1 MLSVE
6 FQDVSKIYK
15 LYAKP
20 IDRLKEVI
28 FRKPYHQAFSAL
40 QSLSFSVAQ
49 GESMGILGD
58 NGAGKSTLLN
68 LLGALDRPTEGK
80 LFFKEK
86 EFSAMSETELAQFR
100 NQRIG
105 FIFQFHHLLPEF
117 TALENVLMPSWIES
131 GKADFSKEKRAVEL
145 LETVGL
151 KDKIRTPSGNLS
163 GGQQQRVSIA
173 RSLIN
178 GPALVLADEPT
189 GNLDSESTEQVYA
202 LLRQINRD
210 LGMAFLIVTHDRH
223 IAEKSDRIIEMKDGR
238 IVSDYASSEMP
249 ADALWQRIAPVN
261 CRYRHESGEGVQDG
275 NRLCMPDTGST
286 GN

>member
-1 MLSVE
+1 MDKILLSGENLIKEYGTTVKTRALHGVDLTLQEGE
-6 FQDVSKIYK
+6 FASI
-15 LYAKP
+15 
-20 IDRLKEVI
+20 I
-28 FRKPYHQAFSAL
+28 
-40 QSLSFSVAQ
+40 
-49 GESMGILGD
+49 
-58 NGAGKSTLLN
+58 GASGCGKSTLLN

-80 LFFKEK
+80 LYFKDK
-86 EFSAMSETELAQFR
+86 EFSAMSETELASFR

-117 TALENVLMPSWIES
+117 TALENVLMPAWIER
-131 GKADFSKEKRAVEL
+131 GKADMSKENRAVEL

-173 RSLIN
+173 RALIN
-178 GPALVLADEPT
+178 DPALVLADEPT

-210 LGMAFLIVTHDRH
+210 FGMAFLIVTHDRH
-223 IAEKSDRIIEMKDGR
+223 IAEKSDRIIEMKDGK
-238 IVSDYASSEMP
+238 IISDYASAAMP
-249 ADALWQRIAPVN
+249 ADSLWQRLAPVN
-261 CRYRHESGEGVQDG
+261 CRYRKDTGEGGYDG
-275 NRLCMPDTGST
+275 DRVCVPDCGCS